1 MMFDVICAMFKYRT
15 QRL

>member
-15 QRL
+15 QR